1 MSHSTRWA
9 KRDPVVQEQ
18 LAPYEGGA
26 LFRRQARTFLFEE
39 LNRGVCTIP
48 MIQTLLLLSAQEC
61 SSGNATQAWVY
72 SGIAFRLIDHL
83 GIFIDGHRYAAE
95 GHMSEEDV
103 EIRHRLFW
111 SCYFWDK
118 IISLYLGRRPTLT
131 QVSVSPPGFMC
142 KWTLLRCCQ
151 KHLKTNSAC

>member
-9 KRDPVVQEQ
+9 KRDPVIQEQ
-18 LAPYEGGA
+18 LEPYEQGA
-26 LFRRQARTFLFEE
+26 LFRRQARSFLFEE

-72 SGIAFRLIDHL
+72 SGIAFRLVDHL
-83 GIFIDGHRYAAE
+83 GIFIDGQRYSTDVRL
-95 GHMSEEDV
+95 SEEEV

-142 KWTLLRCCQ
+142 KWSAILP
-151 KHLKTNSAC
+151 KHW